1 MSADLQATAEEELE
15 QALKLSWRQL
25 SSLIPWGDTYV
36 GIAIGGREVEMSRSY
51 LWAEQE
57 GGDILCEVIVYAGES
72 RYDVGGRASSV
83 IVKPET

>member
-1 MSADLQATAEEELE
+1 MSADLQATAEEELD

-51 LWAEQE
+51 IWAEQA
-57 GGDILCEVIVYAGES
+57 GGDILCEVIVYAGET
-72 RYDVGGRASSV
+72 RYEVGGRASRV
-83 IVKPET
+83 IPKPT

>member
-1 MSADLQATAEEELE
+1 MSADLQTTAEEELD

-51 LWAEQE
+51 IWAEQE
-57 GGDILCEVIVYAGES
+57 DGDILCEVIVYAGET
-72 RYDVGGRASSV
+72 RYDIGGRASRV
-83 IVKPET
+83 IPKPT